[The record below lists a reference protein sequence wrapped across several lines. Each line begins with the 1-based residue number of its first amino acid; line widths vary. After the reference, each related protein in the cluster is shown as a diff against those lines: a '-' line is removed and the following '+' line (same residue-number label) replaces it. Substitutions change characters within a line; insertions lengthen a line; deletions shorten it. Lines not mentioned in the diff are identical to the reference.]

1 MHKNE
6 LLYKA
11 VQSLYGSGVITKDKD
26 IADKL
31 GYTKATVSSYLSG
44 KTKASNHFE
53 RLFEKSFDVKLSDFE
68 PGGKHEAVI
77 VPDSLQ
83 LITESILQ
91 MKAEI
96 QTNRQLMVE
105 VLAQV
110 SDRSVSEVNLMAESL
125 LKHNLAKI
133 ASELKQE
140 KLS

>member
-11 VQSLYGSGVITKDKD
+11 VQSLYGKGVITKDKD
-26 IADKL
+26 IAEKL

-53 RLFEKSFDVKLSDFE
+53 RLFEKAFDIKLSDFE
-68 PGGKHEAVI
+68 PGEKNEVII

-83 LITESILQ
+83 LLSESILQ
-91 MKAEI
+91 IQAEI

-105 VLAQV
+105 VLA
-110 SDRSVSEVNLMAESL
+110 SVSRRTVTEVQATAENLLE
-125 LKHNLAKI
+125 HNLAKI
-133 ASELKQE
+133 VHELRQVKAS
-140 KLS
+140 